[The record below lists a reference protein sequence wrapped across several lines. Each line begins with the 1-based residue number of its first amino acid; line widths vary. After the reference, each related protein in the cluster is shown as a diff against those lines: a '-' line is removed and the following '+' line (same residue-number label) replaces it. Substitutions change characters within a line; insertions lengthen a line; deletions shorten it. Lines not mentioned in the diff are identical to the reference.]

1 MTKDL
6 DMIQH
11 TGNEAVRLLAELQ
24 KTPHPANQAAQSP
37 VQKPDLAAPV
47 YTYAG
52 RRYELNGMPDDLKA
66 LVKSMEMAES
76 QLRLYEDKCK
86 VLAIGRDSMAAQ
98 LKSYLEAVIPLM
110 D

>member
-47 YTYAG
+47 FTYAG
-52 RRYELNGMPDDLKA
+52 RRYELNGTVPI
-66 LVKSMEMAES
+66 
-76 QLRLYEDKCK
+76 RK
-86 VLAIGRDSMAAQ
+86 VVRSGCLNFA
-98 LKSYLEAVIPLM
+98 PLCSLHQFEP
-110 D
+110 